1 VTLPATRGMHT
12 LDPVHRGRRRVMT
25 ARELLVSILMA
36 TLPLL
41 LGAACLQR
49 AEAAR
54 PVTDYPLVRG
64 GEWVRGP
71 NLTDA
76 QGRLQPR
83 QEHAAVE
90 FDDFVY
96 LIGGFVPIQPPP
108 TPTSDEPEPFPF
120 EGTGDVLVYTPL
132 GHPSA
137 PAGQEGR
144 WTTLSPASAFPRPM
158 MHHII
163 AVSHRREI
171 WTFGG
176 HAGPFKPTR
185 LVFRFTPA
193 TPGSPEGTWSQVR
206 VSDGK
211 PCGQGDRC
219 LTLPAARAAG
229 AAVSVGRRVYLIGG
243 VVPSRRSPD
252 PVNRSIRTTRSVL
265 YLDTTKFPLT
275 WRTAPRL
282 RVPRE
287 HFNAALV
294 NGRIWVLQG
303 RNEAST
309 HLRAV
314 ESWAPGQRRWRRE
327 QPAPV
332 GASANT
338 LAAVGRCVY
347 SFGGEFIPSNVSGT
361 LTASQVLDVRRR
373 SWSRLQ
379 TTIRT
384 TPLDATGA
392 DAKHGTYGV
401 AFVENGTRKIMA
413 PGGAATAWFDP
424 MSKVHVFTP
433 PARCH

>member
-1 VTLPATRGMHT
+1 VTLPSTRGMLT
-12 LDPVHRGRRRVMT
+12 LDPVRRGRRPRMT
-25 ARELLVSILMA
+25 ARELLASVLMA
-36 TLPLL
+36 TLALL
-41 LGAACLQR
+41 MGAACLQP

-54 PVTDYPLVRG
+54 PVTDYPLIRG

-76 QGRLQPR
+76 QGRFQPR
-83 QEHAAVE
+83 QEHAAVNLN
-90 FDDFVY
+90 DFVY

-108 TPTSDEPEPFPF
+108 APTSDEPEPFPF

-137 PAGQEGR
+137 PAGQQGR

-158 MHHII
+158 MHHIV

-219 LTLPAARAAG
+219 LRLPAARAAG

-252 PVNRSIRTTRSVL
+252 RVNRSIRTTRSVR

-275 WRTAPRL
+275 WRTAHRL

-294 NGRIWVLQG
+294 NRRIWVFQG

-332 GASANT
+332 GASANI
-338 LAAVGRCVY
+338 LAAVGSCVY
-347 SFGGEFIPSNVSGT
+347 SFGGEFIASNVSGT
-361 LTASQVLDVRRR
+361 LTASQVFDVRRR
-373 SWSRLQ
+373 SWSRLK

-392 DAKHGTYGV
+392 DGKHGTYGV

-424 MSKVHVFTP
+424 MSKVHVFTA

>member
-1 VTLPATRGMHT
+1 VILPATPGLLTVVRT
-12 LDPVHRGRRRVMT
+12 RRGRRLRV
-25 ARELLVSILMA
+25 AVRALVAGVLMA
-36 TLPLL
+36 ALALL
-41 LGAACLQR
+41 TAAAGLRR
-49 AEAAR
+49 AEAAPR
-54 PVTDYPLVRG
+54 VSAYPLVRG

-71 NLTDA
+71 NLTDVH
-76 QGRLQPR
+76 GRFQPR

-90 FDDFVY
+90 LNDFVY

-108 TPTSDEPEPFPF
+108 APTSDQPEPFPF

-137 PAGQEGR
+137 PAGQQGR
-144 WTTLSPASAFPRPM
+144 WMTLSPASAFPRPM

-163 AVSHRREI
+163 AVRHRQQV

-193 TPGSPEGTWSQVR
+193 NSSSPEGTWSQVR

-211 PCGQGDRC
+211 QCGQGDRC
-219 LTLPAARAAG
+219 LRLPAARAAG
-229 AAVSVGRRVYLIGG
+229 AAVSVGRRIYLIGG
-243 VVPSRRSPD
+243 VVRSRRSPD
-252 PVNRSIRTTRSVL
+252 PANQSIHTTTSIR
-265 YLDTTKFPLT
+265 YLDTTRFPLR
-275 WRTAPRL
+275 WRAAPSL
-282 RVPRE
+282 RMRRE
-287 HFNAALV
+287 HFNAVVAR
-294 NGRIWVLQG
+294 GRIWAFQG

-309 HLRAV
+309 HLRSV

-332 GASANT
+332 GASANI
-338 LAAVGRCVY
+338 LGAVGTCVY
-347 SFGGEFIPSNVSGT
+347 SFGGEFMASNVSGT
-361 LTASQVLDVRRR
+361 LTASQVFDVRRR
-373 SWSRLQ
+373 AWRRLQ

-392 DAKHGTYGV
+392 DGKHGTYGV
-401 AFVENGTRKIMA
+401 VFVENGTRKIMA